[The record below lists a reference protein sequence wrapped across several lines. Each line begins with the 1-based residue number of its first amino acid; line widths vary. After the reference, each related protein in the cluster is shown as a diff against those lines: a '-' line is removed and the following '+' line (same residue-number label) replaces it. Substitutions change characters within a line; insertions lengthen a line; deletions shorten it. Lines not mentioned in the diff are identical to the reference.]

1 MINMTAAIAVMLAST
16 PVNYEPTYQNLI
28 FEAKY
33 NCVNA
38 NPAKVEDK
46 ILEDLVE
53 IEKKYDVPSSLRGMI
68 LAASCME
75 SGHNPKAKGDYRVI
89 KNKKLPMA
97 IGILQQWPWYEKT
110 YNINRTNH
118 IQAAD
123 AWMKHIH
130 KKVHM
135 VKRTCGFKGDRK
147 RWIAGWVTAIRYPK
161 PEGRC
166 FEKPRHLRILN
177 KWHRKIKK
185 SLAKGG
191 GC

>member
-1 MINMTAAIAVMLAST
+1 MTTAIAVMLLTT
-16 PVNYEPTYQNLI
+16 PVDYEPTYESLI

-33 NCVNA
+33 NCKTA
-38 NPAKVEDK
+38 NPEKVDDK

-53 IEKKYDVPSSLRGMI
+53 IEKKYGVPSSLKGMI

-75 SGHNPKAKGDYRVI
+75 SGHNPKAKGDYRIV

-110 YNINRTNH
+110 YNIDRTNH

-135 VKRTCGFKGDRK
+135 VRRTCGFKNERK

-161 PEGRC
+161 PGGRC
-166 FEKPRHLRILN
+166 FEKPRHLRVLK
-177 KWHRKIKK
+177 KWHRKIKE
-185 SLAKGG
+185 SHAQGD

>member
-1 MINMTAAIAVMLAST
+1 MTTAIAVMMLTT
-16 PVNYEPTYQNLI
+16 PVDYEPSYESLI

-33 NCVNA
+33 HCKTA

-53 IEKKYDVPSSLRGMI
+53 IEKKYNVPSSLKGMI

-75 SGHNPKAKGDYRVI
+75 SGHNPKAKGDYRIV

-110 YNINRTNH
+110 YNIDRTNH
-118 IQAAD
+118 VQAAD

-135 VKRTCGFKGDRK
+135 VKRTCGFKNERK

-161 PEGRC
+161 PGGRC
-166 FEKPRHLRILN
+166 FEKPRHLRVLK
-177 KWHRKIKK
+177 KWHRKIKE
-185 SLAKGG
+185 SRTEGD

>member
-1 MINMTAAIAVMLAST
+1 MINITTVIAAMLVTT
-16 PVNYEPTYQNLI
+16 PVNYEPTYQDLMY
-28 FEAKY
+28 EAKH
-33 NCVNA
+33 NCA
-38 NPAKVEDK
+38 SADPSKVEDK

-53 IEKKYDVPSSLRGMI
+53 IERKYNVPSSLKGMI

-75 SGHNPKAKGDYRVI
+75 SGHNPNAKGDYRVI

-110 YNINRTNH
+110 YNIDRTNH

-135 VKRTCGFKGDRK
+135 VRRTCGFKGERK
-147 RWIAGWVTAIRYPK
+147 RWVAGWVAAIRYPK
-161 PEGRC
+161 PSGRC
-166 FEKPRHLRILN
+166 FEKPRHLRVLN
-177 KWHRKIKK
+177 KWHREIKK
-185 SLAKGG
+185 SLAKGD